1 MFRLRSS
8 RYRFSPFAMSKRRG
22 GTTHIQATRVKKR
35 RGVGSRTITVLD
47 SDEELPPA
55 TTNEYARATKTR
67 VGPSGKA
74 ERVVMS
80 SIPIIEEEVDIH
92 VPLEVDAN
100 VPVDAVAENVVLV
113 SPAKKRRKRAND
125 SVSV

>member
-1 MFRLRSS
+1 
-8 RYRFSPFAMSKRRG
+8 
-22 GTTHIQATRVKKR
+22 
-35 RGVGSRTITVLD
+35 
-47 SDEELPPA
+47 
-55 TTNEYARATKTR
+55 
-67 VGPSGKA
+67 
-74 ERVVMS
+74 MS